1 MSTLSSSTVTNES
14 PVSPMSPQSAAVL
27 IQANMEDPAV
37 LNAVAQRLIET
48 ICKRERERCE
58 EQAEARQLIQDLQA
72 QLNQQQDQ
80 PLSEQ
85 CPEGYCLN
93 RGG

>member
-1 MSTLSSSTVTNES
+1 MSTLSGSTVTNES
-14 PVSPMSPQSAAVL
+14 PVSPMSPRSATIL

-37 LNAVAQRLIET
+37 LNAVAQSLIET
-48 ICKRERERCE
+48 ICKREREQRE

-72 QLNQQQDQ
+72 RLNQQQDQ

-93 RGG
+93 RDR